1 MAYCPHQCRRGPT
14 RFGVLDSLRFGGI
27 SKIENALS
35 YDSTLGWTVAAGRCV
50 SSGPQGKPLVID
62 TGAAQW

>member
-1 MAYCPHQCRRGPT
+1 MR
-14 RFGVLDSLRFGGI
+14 LDAI
-27 SKIENALS
+27 SKIQNALS
-35 YDSTLGWTVAAGRCV
+35 YGSTLGWTVAAGRCV